1 MQSTGTVEFK
11 KNQAESLV
19 KEEDVVSL
27 IYSRSYKMLKGKM
40 DNTIRMSD
48 AIKKI
53 ISNRIKVMELSLKS
67 V

>member
-27 IYSRSYKMLKGKM
+27 IYSRAYKMLKGKM